1 MAVDVMNLDIRSLL
15 ERIYLGGIT
24 YFDADGRYLHK
35 VPSTFSAQDLQALD
49 AAGLPPNALSTSTH
63 DEAVTRLRALAAR
76 IDLDKAAD
84 AFVTSLTSADLSW
97 QSVLPAACLG
107 LAMPAHEF
115 LPMSESNPI
124 CRVCF
129 HDARGPL
136 DLTERA
142 LFRSIQGT
150 GWGSYGPVEAV
161 AALEFAL
168 AHPAWPQPGEHDAWT
183 FHSLLELLAGLPAGS
198 RYSVARKQLKA
209 AKLLSANTVYRCES
223 TLEALSFISVIENA
237 GHPGLVTAWT
247 SAVERDQRPNTRVEV
262 PAPLAWWSADDGINT
277 AVVERLFG
285 GIRKPATRPSA
296 PVAVAAKPRR
306 ATAPRV
312 AGRSLPGPVAAG
324 DVYAVRLR
332 EDLWTAVYC
341 HAAADDDGPE
351 RGLVEYLDVL
361 TPVPVAP
368 EQLEGVGYRDRRNG
382 QRWQAWCTGLAKT
395 TGVRRVAQ
403 GLVAPPHARKHEA
416 TRLRTGAKDLR
427 YTADLHFDLPG

>member
-1 MAVDVMNLDIRSLL
+1 MVAVDVMNPDIRGLL
-15 ERIYLGGIT
+15 ERIYLGGST

-49 AAGLPPNALSTSTH
+49 AAGLPPNALSTATH
-63 DEAVTRLRALAAR
+63 DEAVTRLRELAAR
-76 IDLDKAAD
+76 IDLHKAAG
-84 AFVTSLTSADLSW
+84 AFVTSLSSADLSW

-115 LPMSESNPI
+115 VPMGEKNPT

-129 HDARGPL
+129 YDGRSAL

-150 GWGSYGPVEAV
+150 GWGLYGPVEAV
-161 AALEFAL
+161 GALEFAL
-168 AHPAWPQPGEHDAWT
+168 AHPVWPQPSDHDAWT
-183 FHSLLELLAGLPAGS
+183 FHSLLELLAGLSAGT
-198 RYSVARKQLKA
+198 RYSLARKELKA

-237 GHPGLVTAWT
+237 EHPGLLTGWT
-247 SAVERDQRPNTRVEV
+247 SAVERDQRPNIRVEV
-262 PAPLAWWSADDGINT
+262 SAPLAWWSADDGINS

-285 GIRKPATRPSA
+285 GIRKPAARPAA
-296 PVAVAAKPRR
+296 PVAAKPKR
-306 ATAPRV
+306 ATAPRA

-341 HAAADDDGPE
+341 HEVADDAGPE

-361 TPVPVAP
+361 TPAPVTP
-368 EQLEGVGYRDRRNG
+368 EQLEGVRYRDRRNG
-382 QRWQAWCTGLAKT
+382 KRWQAWCTGLAKT

-403 GLVAPPHARKHEA
+403 AIVAPPHAQKYEA

-427 YTADLHFDLPG
+427 YGADLHFDLSG

>member
-1 MAVDVMNLDIRSLL
+1 MNPDIRSLL
-15 ERIYLGGIT
+15 ERIYLGGST
-24 YFDADGRYLHK
+24 YFDADGRYLHT
-35 VPSTFSAQDLQALD
+35 VPSTISAQDLQALD
-49 AAGLPPNALSTSTH
+49 AAGLPPNALSTMPH
-63 DEAVTRLRALAAR
+63 DEAVTRLRELAAR
-76 IDLDKAAD
+76 IDLRKAAE
-84 AFVTSLTSADLSW
+84 AFVTSLSSVDLSW

-107 LAMPAHEF
+107 LAMPAHAF
-115 LPMSESNPI
+115 VPMSETNPI

-142 LFRSIQGT
+142 LFRSVQGT

-161 AALEFAL
+161 SALEFAL
-168 AHPAWPQPGEHDAWT
+168 AQPTWPQASEHDAWT
-183 FHSLLELLAGLPAGS
+183 FHSVLELLARLRAGS
-198 RYSVARKQLKA
+198 RYSVARKEIKA

-237 GHPGLVTAWT
+237 EHPGLFTGWT

-277 AVVERLFG
+277 AVVECLFS
-285 GIRKPATRPSA
+285 GIDKPATRPSA
-296 PVAVAAKPRR
+296 QVPAKPKR

-341 HAAADDDGPE
+341 HAVIDDDGPE
-351 RGLVEYLDVL
+351 RGLVEYLDLL
-361 TPVPVAP
+361 TPLPVTF
-368 EQLEGVGYRDRRNG
+368 EQLAGVGYRDRRNG
-382 QRWQAWCTGLAKT
+382 ERWQAWCTGLAKT

-403 GLVAPPHARKHEA
+403 GMPAPTHPHKQQD

-427 YTADLHFDLPG
+427 YTADLHFDLSG

>member
-1 MAVDVMNLDIRSLL
+1 MNPDLRSLL
-15 ERIYLGGIT
+15 ERIYLDGTT

-49 AAGLPPNALSTSTH
+49 AAGLPPNALSAMTH

-76 IDLDKAAD
+76 IDLDKAAE
-84 AFVTSLTSADLSW
+84 AFVTSLTRADLSW

-115 LPMSESNPI
+115 EPMSETNPT
-124 CRVCF
+124 CRLCF
-129 HDARGPL
+129 HDARSPH

-168 AHPAWPQPGEHDAWT
+168 AQPAWPQPSEHDAWT
-183 FHSLLELLAGLPAGS
+183 FHSVLELLAGLLAGS

-209 AKLLSANTVYRCES
+209 ARLLSANTVYRCES

-237 GHPGLVTAWT
+237 EHPGLLTAWT
-247 SAVERDQRPNTRVEV
+247 SAVERDQRPNIRVEV

-296 PVAVAAKPRR
+296 PVVAKPKR
-306 ATAPRV
+306 ATAPRA

-341 HAAADDDGPE
+341 HAVADAAGPE

-361 TPVPVAP
+361 TPAPVTP
-368 EQLEGVGYRDRRNG
+368 EQLEGVAYRDRRNG

-403 GLVAPPHARKHEA
+403 GVIAPAHAQ
-416 TRLRTGAKDLR
+416 TREDTGLRTGAKDLR
-427 YTADLHFDLPG
+427 YTADLHFDLSG

>member
-1 MAVDVMNLDIRSLL
+1 MKPEIRALL
-15 ERIYLGGIT
+15 ERIYLDGTT

-35 VPSTFSAQDLQALD
+35 VPSTISAQDLQALD
-49 AAGLPPNALSTSTH
+49 AAGLPPNALSATTH
-63 DEAVTRLRALAAR
+63 DEAVTRLRELAAR
-76 IDLDKAAD
+76 VDLTQAAG
-84 AFVTSLTSADLSW
+84 AFVTSLSSVDLSW
-97 QSVLPAACLG
+97 QAVLPAACLG

-115 LPMSESNPI
+115 LPMSQSNPI

-129 HDARGPL
+129 HDARGAP

-142 LFRSIQGT
+142 LFRSTQGT
-150 GWGSYGPVEAV
+150 GWGSDGPVEAV

-168 AHPAWPQPGEHDAWT
+168 AQPDWPRPGEHDAWT

-198 RYSVARKQLKA
+198 RYSVARKELKA

-237 GHPGLVTAWT
+237 AHPGLFTGWT
-247 SAVERDQRPNTRVEV
+247 SAVERDQRPNIRVEV

-277 AVVERLFG
+277 AMVERLFG

-296 PVAVAAKPRR
+296 PVAAKPKR

-341 HAAADDDGPE
+341 HTVADDNGRE

-361 TPVPVAP
+361 TPLPVAP
-368 EQLEGVGYRDRRNG
+368 EQLDGVGYRDRRNG

-403 GLVAPPHARKHEA
+403 GIVAPAHARKHPA
-416 TRLRTGAKDLR
+416 SRPGTGAKDLR
-427 YTADLHFDLPG
+427 YTADLHFDLSG

>member
-1 MAVDVMNLDIRSLL
+1 MNPDIRSLL
-15 ERIYLGGIT
+15 ERIYLDGAT

-35 VPSTFSAQDLQALD
+35 VPSTFSAQDLQSLA
-49 AAGLPPNALSTSTH
+49 AAGLPPNALSTMSH
-63 DEAVTRLRALAAR
+63 DEAVTRLRELAAR
-76 IDLDKAAD
+76 VDLRKAAA
-84 AFVTSLTSADLSW
+84 AFVTSLSSADLSW
-97 QSVLPAACLG
+97 QSVLPAVCLG
-107 LAMPAHEF
+107 LAMPAHDF
-115 LPMSESNPI
+115 LPMSDTNPI

-129 HDARGPL
+129 HDARSAV

-150 GWGSYGPVEAV
+150 GWGGDGPVEAV

-168 AHPAWPQPGEHDAWT
+168 AEPIWPQPGEHDAWT
-183 FHSLLELLAGLPAGS
+183 FHSVLELLAGLPAGS

-237 GHPGLVTAWT
+237 GHPGLLTAWT

-262 PAPLAWWSADDGINT
+262 PAPLAWWSADDGVNN

-285 GIRKPATRPSA
+285 DLRKPAAQPSA
-296 PVAVAAKPRR
+296 PVVAKPKR

-312 AGRSLPGPVAAG
+312 TGRSLPGPVAAG

-341 HAAADDDGPE
+341 HAVADDPE

-361 TPVPVAP
+361 TPAPATP
-368 EQLEGVGYRDRRNG
+368 EQLEGVAYRDRHNG
-382 QRWQAWCTGLAKT
+382 KRWQAWCTGLAKT

-403 GLVAPPHARKHEA
+403 GVIAPAHAQ
-416 TRLRTGAKDLR
+416 TREDTGLRTGAKDLR